1 MDIVTQV
8 LLPLSLAFI
17 MFTLGLGLVLDDF
30 RRVLQRPLAFSI
42 GALGQLILL
51 PLIALVLIG
60 LFGLAKIDS
69 PTYGVGA
76 VAVGFMILALS
87 PGGVTSN
94 LITKL
99 ARGDVALS
107 VSLTAIISLVVVVTV
122 PLILGPVMQ
131 ALMGAAAPEFSI
143 LKTAISMF
151 LIVAVPVG
159 LGVLVR
165 DLAASWAI
173 NSLSLLTRIA
183 TGLFVVIVVGALVDS
198 WEVFIANLPRLGP
211 ALITLNLLMLAIGYG
226 LSRLAGL
233 SQGATTS
240 ISIETGIQNA
250 TIGITVAGLIAAS
263 QGGQED
269 TFSAFALASGVYGIT
284 MYLVS
289 APFVLWRRRQAS

>member
-1 MDIVTQV
+1 MDIVTEI

-30 RRVLQRPLAFSI
+30 RRVLQQPLAFSM
-42 GALGQLILL
+42 GALGQVILL
-51 PLIALVLIG
+51 PLIALGLIWV
-60 LFGLAKIDS
+60 FGLSQIESAG
-69 PTYGVGA
+69 YGAGA

-107 VSLTAIISLVVVVTV
+107 VSLTAIISLVVVITV

-131 ALMGAAAPEFSI
+131 AFMGASAPEFSI
-143 LKTAISMF
+143 LETAISMF
-151 LIVAVPVG
+151 AIVAVPVG
-159 LGVLVR
+159 IGVLVR
-165 DLAASWAI
+165 RMAPTWAT
-173 NSLSLLTRIA
+173 NSLTLLTRIA
-183 TGLFVVIVVGALVDS
+183 TGLFVVIVIGALVDS
-198 WEVFIANLPRLGP
+198 WDVFIANLPRLGP
-211 ALITLNLLMLAIGYG
+211 ALITLNIIMLAVGYG

-233 SQGATTS
+233 GQGETTS

-250 TIGITVAGLIAAS
+250 TIGITVAGLIAVG
-263 QGGQED
+263 QGDEEG

-289 APFVLWRRRQAS
+289 APFVLWRRMQAA